1 MLRSIEAAVFYAR
14 ELRLLAGQPGSAAG
28 RIGAARSVAGLVVDA
43 VVGSRSMFGASWWSL
58 FY

>member
-14 ELRLLAGQPGSAAG
+14 ELRLLAGQPGSAGG
-28 RIGAARSVAGLVVDA
+28 RLGGARSVASVVVDA
-43 VVGSRSMFGASWWSL
+43 VVGSRSMFGSSWWSL